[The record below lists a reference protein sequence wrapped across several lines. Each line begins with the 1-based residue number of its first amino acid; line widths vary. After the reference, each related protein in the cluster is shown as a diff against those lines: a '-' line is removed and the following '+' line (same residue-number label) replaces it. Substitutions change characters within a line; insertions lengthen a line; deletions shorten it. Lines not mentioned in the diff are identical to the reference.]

1 MSEHTPVMGPAC
13 IYRLTSPDTKALGR
27 YARLRLVFATR
38 MEAERTMAAL
48 LCRTPGADIRLEE
61 ARTLDPTG
69 HILPSDQ
76 REWRL
81 A

>member
-1 MSEHTPVMGPAC
+1 MSEHHLVMGSAV

-27 YARLRLVFATR
+27 YARTLFATR
-38 MEAERTMAAL
+38 MEAERTIASL
-48 LCRTPGADIRLEE
+48 LRRTPGAVITLEQ
-61 ARTLDPTG
+61 AKTLDPTG
-69 HILPSDQ
+69 HILPSEQ